1 MAISSSALLPR
12 VGSMKI
18 NIRWKPASG
27 ALGKKVAGT
36 HSATHF
42 TPVCSPLP
50 MLLNSLFLS
59 LALALQGAHT
69 FISVCVVLHFV
80 FPSFCANKKG
90 NRGNCWR
97 SPRLSKMNCVQ
108 LCDVASNRVQ
118 PFSVQKVQMALQ
130 PARQIFSRPRF
141 LLYQR
146 GAVSQISLAGPP
158 VPLKT
163 MLSHLSVVRL
173 PTHKTKWRDQ
183 RVLIWVLQRSVGELG
198 HLTRGMDNTP
208 DPHSLRE
215 SWQICVL
222 EQMTST
228 IRKEVMEEWVDLV
241 KQWPDFFSF

>member
-12 VGSMKI
+12 VDSLKI

-27 ALGKKVAGT
+27 ALENLKVAGT

-69 FISVCVVLHFV
+69 FISVCVVLQFV

-183 RVLIWVLQRSVGELG
+183 RVLIWVLQCSVGELG
-198 HLTRGMDNTP
+198 HLTRGMNNTP

-215 SWQICVL
+215 SWQICGL

-241 KQWPDFFSF
+241 KQWPDFF